1 MTLIINNLQNKVS
14 LSPEFLSLLEEINQR
29 VLREEGVS
37 PEGEVSLCFVDN
49 EYMKEL
55 NSKYRN
61 RNEPTDVLSFPQQ
74 EPEEVASPPEKV
86 EILWGDII
94 ISLDRAVEQAE
105 EEGHSLKKEVAFLF
119 VHGLLHLL
127 GYDHESPAD
136 YEKMWAKKRMFL
148 EDIDFD
154 QY

>member
-1 MTLIINNLQNKVS
+1 MTLIINNLQNKIS

-29 VLREEGVS
+29 VLGEEGVS
-37 PEGEVSLCFVDN
+37 PQGEVSLCFVDN
-49 EYMKEL
+49 EYMQEL

-74 EPEEVASPPEKV
+74 EDSTFLPEGA
-86 EILWGDII
+86 EILLGDII

-105 EEGHSLKKEVAFLF
+105 EEGHSLNREVAFLF

-127 GYDHESPAD
+127 GYDHEGPGE
-136 YEKMWAKKRMFL
+136 YEKMWGKKKNLL
-148 EDIDFD
+148 EGLDL
-154 QY
+154 